1 MSLDFSRRQFIYM
14 GAGVAAI
21 GGLAACGTTGG
32 SGTGGASTEPSAA
45 PTSGATESAAGGG
58 GGEAGG
64 AMVTVPKLT
73 GIAWFNRMEQGVE
86 MYAEDT
92 GENAYYQGSSQAD
105 ANAQVKVLQDLIASK
120 VSALLVTPFQPDAV
134 EQVLKQAMDA
144 GIVVITH
151 EAPNIQN
158 ADFDLEAFQNADYGV
173 NLMKEL
179 ATRMNETGEYIQM
192 VGSLS
197 STTHMEWVDA
207 AEAYQKENYPN
218 MTRVGDRIETADD
231 SQQAYERMQEVLTAF
246 PNLAGVQG
254 SASTDVVGVGQAVEE
269 AGLQDKIVVC
279 GTSTPK
285 DTKDLLASGAIDLI
299 QFWDPGLAAYAQNV
313 AAKVLLDGG
322 EITDGISLEA
332 EGYGAIT
339 IDGKVIYGDNAW
351 INVTAEN
358 ADEYDF

>member
-1 MSLDFSRRQFIYM
+1 MSLGFNRRKFIYV

-21 GGLAACGTTGG
+21 GGLAACGTTEGD
-32 SGTGGASTEPSAA
+32 GTTAPTTEP
-45 PTSGATESAAGGG
+45 TSDGEGGGGG
-58 GGEAGG
+58 GGEASG

-73 GIAWFNRMEQGVE
+73 GIAWFNRMEAGVE

-105 ANAQVKVLQDLIASK
+105 ANAQVQVIQDLIASQ

-151 EAPNIQN
+151 ESPNIEN
-158 ADFDLEAFQNADYGV
+158 AHFDIEAFQNRDYGI
-173 NLMKEL
+173 NLMEEL
-179 ATRMNETGEYIQM
+179 ATRMGGEGEYIQM

-197 STTHMEWVDA
+197 SATHMEWVEA
-207 AEAYQKENYPN
+207 AEEYQKENYPN

-231 SQQAYERMQEVLTAF
+231 SQQAYERMQEVLSRF
-246 PNLAGVQG
+246 PDLRGVQG

-269 AGLQDKIVVC
+269 AGLQDQIVVC
-279 GTSTPK
+279 GTSTPL
-285 DTKDLLASGAIDLI
+285 DTKALLESGAIDLI

-313 AAKVLLDGG
+313 AAKILLDGG
-322 EITDGISLEA
+322 EITDGMSLEA
-332 EGYGAIT
+332 EGYGNIT

-351 INVTAEN
+351 INVTVDN
-358 ADEYDF
+358 MDEYDF